1 MCPMLSATVDLKKS
15 KAIFYLL
22 NLVKLFKIHD
32 KWNNNDTNEWK
43 DMNKLLSETNV
54 KIVNG
59 CKMGIKG

>member
-1 MCPMLSATVDLKKS
+1 MCPMLSATVDKKKS
-15 KAIFYLL
+15 KAIFCLL

-43 DMNKLLSETNV
+43 DMNKLPSEANV

>member
-1 MCPMLSATVDLKKS
+1 MCPMLSATVDFKKS
-15 KAIFYLL
+15 KAIFCLL